1 MNTIY
6 IRECGISMGQYLLY
20 TLKEYMKSWWWAY
33 VLPLALCVF
42 LSMVNINFIFVAVIL
57 FFLVFTMI
65 LFFVVIYYGIVPE
78 CRYST
83 LRKNIQLCDD
93 GIILH
98 LKKPVSMVDEDSG
111 NEQDDTNKES
121 DIVIAQ
127 KYVIEEVLIKWRN
140 IKQVKGTDECLLL
153 VFKKPRYSFF
163 AIPYEAFDGET
174 HLKETLSM
182 IRFNLR

>member
-6 IRECGISMGQYLLY
+6 IRECSITIGQYLLY
-20 TLKEYMKSWWWAY
+20 TLKEYMRSWWWAY
-33 VLPLALCVF
+33 VLPLALCVV

-57 FFLVFTMI
+57 LFLVFTMI

-78 CRYST
+78 SRYST
-83 LRKNIQLCDD
+83 LKKDIQLCDD
-93 GIILH
+93 GIVLH
-98 LKKPVSMVDEDSG
+98 LKRPVVVDESDC
-111 NEQDDTNKES
+111 NEQEEIDKVPVGGVTQE
-121 DIVIAQ
+121 
-127 KYVIEEVLIKWRN
+127 YEIEKVRIKWSN
-140 IKQVKGTDECLLL
+140 IKRVKGTDECLLL

-163 AIPYEAFDGET
+163 AIPYEAFDEET

>member
-1 MNTIY
+1 
-6 IRECGISMGQYLLY
+6 
-20 TLKEYMKSWWWAY
+20 
-33 VLPLALCVF
+33 
-42 LSMVNINFIFVAVIL
+42 
-57 FFLVFTMI
+57 MI